1 MVASC
6 TSVRVESSGV
16 VVEGLFRAMISRAQL
31 STDTILKLI
40 IVPETGNARPK
51 CAGSLCGNT
60 KTIADIIYLGLRQ

>member
-31 STDTILKLI
+31 STDTILKI
-40 IVPETGNARPK
+40 DNGTGNRK
-51 CAGSLCGNT
+51 RSSEMHRIFVWQYKNNC
-60 KTIADIIYLGLRQ
+60 